1 MKEEAI
7 ARGEAVP
14 ESESDMEE
22 EMDPGVIPKGDNA
35 TVLTHV
41 VLSFAF
47 HPQIINNSDVI
58 LDVVD
63 ARDPIASLHG
73 LGNV

>member
-1 MKEEAI
+1 MVQMKEEAI

-14 ESESDMEE
+14 ESESDVEE

-41 VLSFAF
+41 MFLSAF
-47 HPQIINNSDVI
+47 DI
-58 LDVVD
+58 LDYQQ
-63 ARDPIASLHG
+63 
-73 LGNV
+73 LGCHFRSSGCSRPDRRRL

>member
-7 ARGEAVP
+7 ARGEEVP

-22 EMDPGVIPKGDNA
+22 EVDPGVIPNADNA

-41 VLSFAF
+41 CLHEMVF
-47 HPQIINNSDVI
+47 P
-58 LDVVD
+58 LDYQQF
-63 ARDPIASLHG
+63 
-73 LGNV
+73 

>member
-41 VLSFAF
+41 AFLFSYHFADY
-47 HPQIINNSDVI
+47 QQ
-58 LDVVD
+58 
-63 ARDPIASLHG
+63 
-73 LGNV
+73 LGCHFRSSGRSRPDR

>member
-41 VLSFAF
+41 VFSFAF
-47 HPQIINNSDVI
+47 HPPDNQQLGCHFRSGGCSRSDRKS
-58 LDVVD
+58 
-63 ARDPIASLHG
+63 AWFG
-73 LGNV
+73 